1 MKKNQIIEGYTSAEW
16 YVKFVMGILQRV
28 LTQNPTYNLQDAVD
42 FSISKAI
49 DEIDDYMRGNES
61 KSAYI
66 VTGICDALE
75 LFEEQPTVDAV
86 PVVHGEWIEHKWA
99 EEVSGFLIS
108 NFECSQCHMWKRYNT
123 NFCPECGAD
132 MRKKAK

>member
-1 MKKNQIIEGYTSAEW
+1 MCDLTSRKDYLKKINEYLFNVYGCT
-16 YVKFVMGILQRV
+16 
-28 LTQNPTYNLQDAVD
+28 
-42 FSISKAI
+42 I

-61 KSAYI
+61 KAAYI

-75 LFEEQPTVDAV
+75 LFEEQPTVDAK

-99 EEVSGFLIS
+99 EEVGGWLIS

-132 MRKKAK
+132 MRKKVK